1 MAGEMKR
8 GGRIIFITGIGLFVF
23 MLASLVMMS
32 EALQNSDRFDRLY
45 SSLLL
50 FISIGLVALTVLIGL
65 NFRRLVRQLRQRVP
79 GSRMAIRMVVMLAA
93 LSVTPV
99 LIVYYFSLDFLHRGI
114 DNWFDLQFEQALDD
128 SLELS
133 RLALDLRMKEI
144 LKQTGQI
151 AEEFKEINNAA
162 VPFEIDEYRIRSGAE
177 EFTLMTR
184 RGSII
189 ASSTSDR
196 LSFVPAQANEAILFQ
211 VQQGNSYIGLDTI
224 RDSDLS
230 IRVVVNVPA
239 LQIGDGDRIIQA
251 LYPVTPRMNELAE
264 NVEKSYIKYKELS
277 YLREQLKLSFIMI
290 LTLVLLFSIFSAV
303 WAAFYSAQ
311 RLAAPIRD
319 LAEGTRAV
327 AEGDYNTQ
335 LPVTSRDE
343 LGFLVASFNQ
353 MTRKIASTRDVAR
366 RSQQQAEKQHAYL
379 KAVLG
384 RLSSGVLV
392 LDKNKTLRTANI
404 SSGKI
409 LAADITALIGKPLS
423 EITIQYPYLDTLITG
438 ISAKLD
444 EREDWR
450 EQITLFGASGR
461 QILMCS
467 GTSLSLTD
475 DAEDKVY
482 VIVFDDIT
490 ALIQGQRDAAWS
502 EMARRLAHEIK
513 NPLTPIKLAAE
524 RLRHKYLATME
535 KDQADTL
542 DRLTNTIVQQV
553 ETMKDMVNTFS
564 DYARAPVT
572 IPEYINVNILIQEVV
587 DLYSTLDAHTE
598 IEMRLAIDIPNIKAD
613 PSRLRQVFNNLLNNA
628 FDAISDQS
636 ETQLSVSSQHI
647 TETGVDFIEIR
658 IRDAGPGI
666 AEDIIGNIFEP
677 YVTSKKKGT
686 GLGLAIVKKIIDEHG
701 GIVWMENNTHAAGAC
716 AVIRLPMATVE
727 YTDNMQQQTQNNI
740 S

>member
-1 MAGEMKR
+1 MVGEMKQ
-8 GGRIIFITGIGLFVF
+8 GGRIIFLVGIGLFVF

-32 EALQNSDRFDRLY
+32 EALQNSAQFDRLY
-45 SSLLL
+45 SGLLI
-50 FISIGLVALTVLIGL
+50 FITIGLVALTVLIGL
-65 NFRRLVRQLRQRVP
+65 NLRRLIRQLRKRVP
-79 GSRMAIRMVVMLAA
+79 GSRMTVRMVVMLAA

-114 DNWFDLQFEQALDD
+114 DNWFDLEFEQALDD

-144 LKQTGQI
+144 LKQSEQI
-151 AEEFKEINNAA
+151 AEEFTHINNAA
-162 VPFEIDEYRIRSGAE
+162 VPFEIDEYRIRLGAE
-177 EFTLMTR
+177 EFTVMTR
-184 RGSII
+184 QGTII
-189 ASSTSDR
+189 ASSSSDT
-196 LSFVPAQANEAILFQ
+196 LSFVPTQPSGAMLFQ
-211 VQQGNSYIGLDTI
+211 VQQGSSYIGLDTI

-239 LQIGDGDRIIQA
+239 LEINDEARIILA
-251 LYPVTPRMNELAE
+251 LFPVTPRINELAAY
-264 NVEKSYIKYKELS
+264 VESSYIKYKNLS
-277 YLREQLKLSFIMI
+277 YLREQLKVSFIMI

-319 LAEGTRAV
+319 LAEGTRSV

-353 MTRKIASTRDVAR
+353 MTRKIARARDAVS
-366 RSQQQAEKQHAYL
+366 RSRQEAEEQHAYL
-379 KAVLG
+379 EAVLG

-392 LDKNKTLRTANI
+392 LDKIKALRTANI

-409 LAADITALIGKPLS
+409 LAVDITALIGKPLA
-423 EITIQYPYLDTLITG
+423 EIAEQYPYLDKLIEN
-438 ISAKLD
+438 ISANLD
-444 EREDWR
+444 KRGDWR

-467 GTSLSLTD
+467 GTSLSLSSEAD
-475 DAEDKVY
+475 DQVY

-524 RLRHKYLATME
+524 RLRHKYLDTME
-535 KDQADTL
+535 QDHADTL

-564 DYARAPVT
+564 EYARAPVT
-572 IPEYINVNILIQEVV
+572 TAEYMNVNTLMQEVV
-587 DLYSTLDAHTE
+587 DLYSTLDTHTK
-598 IEMRLAIDIPNIKAD
+598 IDMQLAADIPNIKAD
-613 PSRLRQVFNNLLNNA
+613 SSRLRQVFNNLLNNA
-628 FDAISDQS
+628 FAAMSEQSDTGLTIS
-636 ETQLSVSSQHI
+636 TQHVS
-647 TETGVDFIEIR
+647 ETGVDFIEIR

-666 AEDIIGNIFEP
+666 KEDIIGNMFEP
-677 YVTSKKKGT
+677 YVTTKQKGT
-686 GLGLAIVKKIIDEHG
+686 GLGLAIVKKIIEEHG
-701 GIVWMENNTHAAGAC
+701 GIVWMENNMNAAGAC
-716 AVIRLPMATVE
+716 AVIRLPMVTAV
-727 YTDNMQQQTQNNI
+727 YTDNMQEQIANKV

>member
-1 MAGEMKR
+1 MKNS
-8 GGRIIFITGIGLFVF
+8 GRIIFLVGIVLFVF

-45 SSLLL
+45 SGLLI
-50 FISIGLVALTVLIGL
+50 FISVGLVSLTILIGL
-65 NFRRLVRQLRQRVP
+65 NLRRLIGQLRRKVP
-79 GSRMAIRMVVMLAA
+79 GSMMTVRMVVMLAA

-144 LKQTGQI
+144 LKQSEQI
-151 AEEFKEINNAA
+151 ADEFIDINNAA
-162 VPFEIDEYRIRSGAE
+162 VPFEVDEYRIRSGAE
-177 EFTLMTR
+177 EFTVLTR
-184 RGSII
+184 QGSII
-189 ASSTSDR
+189 ASSTSDT
-196 LSFVPAQANEAILFQ
+196 LSFVPTQPNEAILFQ
-211 VQQGNSYIGLDTI
+211 VQQGSSYIGLDTI
-224 RDSDLS
+224 GNSGLS

-239 LQIGDGDRIIQA
+239 FEIGDGARIILA
-251 LYPVTPRMNELAE
+251 LFPITPRINELAG
-264 NVEKSYIKYKELS
+264 NVEIAYIKYKELS
-277 YLREQLKLSFIMI
+277 YLRKQLKLSFIMI
-290 LTLVLLFSIFSAV
+290 LTLVLLFSIFSAL

-327 AEGDYNTQ
+327 AEGDYNMQ

-353 MTRKIASTRDVAR
+353 MTRKISKARDAVS
-366 RSQQQAEKQHAYL
+366 RSQLEAESQHAYL
-379 KAVLG
+379 EAVLG

-392 LDKNKTLRTANI
+392 LDNNKTLRTANI

-409 LAADITALIGKPLS
+409 LAANITALIGHPMA
-423 EITIQYPYLDTLITG
+423 EIATRYPYLNNLITS
-438 ISAKLD
+438 ISTDLD
-444 EREDWR
+444 KGGDWR
-450 EQITLFGASGR
+450 DQITYFGASGR

-467 GTSLSLTD
+467 GTSLSLSHEAD
-475 DAEDKVY
+475 DKVY

-524 RLRHKYLATME
+524 RLRHKYLDSME
-535 KDQADTL
+535 QEHADTL
-542 DRLTNTIVQQV
+542 DRLTNTIIQQV
-553 ETMKDMVNTFS
+553 ETMKDMVNIFS

-572 IPEYINVNILIQEVV
+572 TPEYININVLLQEVV
-587 DLYSTLDAHTE
+587 DLFSTLDANIE
-598 IEMRLAIDIPNIKAD
+598 IEMQLAAGMPEIKAD

-628 FDAISDQS
+628 FDAISEHQARQMKIGTKIVVD
-636 ETQLSVSSQHI
+636 
-647 TETGVDFIEIR
+647 TGVDFIEIR
-658 IRDAGPGI
+658 IMDAGPGI
-666 AEDIIGNIFEP
+666 DEEIIGNIFEP
-677 YVTSKKKGT
+677 YVTTKQKGT
-686 GLGLAIVKKIIDEHG
+686 GLGLAIVKKIIEEHG
-701 GIVWMENNTHAAGAC
+701 GIVWMENNANTAGAC
-716 AVIRLPMATVE
+716 AVIRLPMATAELTASMRDKVS
-727 YTDNMQQQTQNNI
+727 D
-740 S
+740 SVS

>member
-1 MAGEMKR
+1 MR
-8 GGRIIFITGIGLFVF
+8 NNGRIIFLLGIGLFAF

-45 SSLLL
+45 SGLLI
-50 FISIGLVALTVLIGL
+50 FISIGLVSLTILIGL
-65 NFRRLVRQLRQRVP
+65 NLRRLIDQLRRKVP
-79 GSRMAIRMVVMLAA
+79 GSRMTVRMVVMLAA

-144 LKQTGQI
+144 LKQSEQI
-151 AEEFKEINNAA
+151 ADEFIDINNAA

-177 EFTLMTR
+177 EFTVLTR
-184 RGSII
+184 QGSII
-189 ASSTSDR
+189 ASSTSDT
-196 LSFVPAQANEAILFQ
+196 LSFVPTQPNEAILFQ
-211 VQQGNSYIGLDTI
+211 VQQGSSYIGLDTI
-224 RDSDLS
+224 GNSGLS

-239 LQIGDGDRIIQA
+239 LDLDDGARIILA
-251 LYPVTPRMNELAE
+251 LFPVTPRINELAG
-264 NVEKSYIKYKELS
+264 NVEIAYIQYKELS

-290 LTLVLLFSIFSAV
+290 LTLVLLFSIFSAL

-327 AEGDYNTQ
+327 AEGDYNMQ

-353 MTRKIASTRDVAR
+353 MTRKIGKARDAVS
-366 RSQQQAEKQHAYL
+366 RSQHEAESQHAYL
-379 KAVLG
+379 EAVLG

-392 LDKNKTLRTANI
+392 LDNNKTLRTANI
-404 SSGKI
+404 SSGEI
-409 LAADITALIGKPLS
+409 LAANITALIGQPLP
-423 EITIQYPYLDTLITG
+423 EIASRYPFLNKLIAS
-438 ISAKLD
+438 ISADLD
-444 EREDWR
+444 KGGDWR
-450 EQITLFGASGR
+450 DQITHFGASGR

-467 GTSLSLTD
+467 GTSLSLGD
-475 DAEDKVY
+475 EADEKVY

-490 ALIQGQRDAAWS
+490 VMIQGQRDAAWS

-524 RLRHKYLATME
+524 RLRHKYLDSME
-535 KDQADTL
+535 QEHTDTL
-542 DRLTNTIVQQV
+542 DRLTNTIIQQV
-553 ETMKDMVNTFS
+553 ETMKDMVNIFS

-572 IPEYINVNILIQEVV
+572 TPEYININVLLQEVV
-587 DLYSTLDAHTE
+587 DLFSTLDTNIK
-598 IEMRLAIDIPNIKAD
+598 IEMQLADGMPEIKAD

-628 FDAISDQS
+628 FDAISGHQT
-636 ETQLSVSSQHI
+636 TQMKIGTKIV
-647 TETGVDFIEIR
+647 TDTGVDFIEIR
-658 IRDAGPGI
+658 IMDAGSGI
-666 AEDIIGNIFEP
+666 DEEIIGNIFEP
-677 YVTSKKKGT
+677 YVTTKQKGT
-686 GLGLAIVKKIIDEHG
+686 GLGLAIVKKIIEEHA
-701 GIVWMENNTHAAGAC
+701 GIVWMENNADAAGAC
-716 AVIRLPMATVE
+716 AVIRLPMATAE
-727 YTDNMQQQTQNNI
+727 FTANMQDKI
-740 S
+740 RDSVS